1 MDFITSVFP
10 NVVILCTQLCEGKT
24 KDYLHKVLNKPH
36 VSSASEKEM
45 AAHSSILAWENPM
58 DRGAWQAMVHR
69 VAESRTRLKRLRTH
83 ARTHILSL
91 RKGGFSKFLLL
102 ERASLGSFQVAV
114 LSASV
119 AVTQCVEFDFA

>member
-1 MDFITSVFP
+1 
-10 NVVILCTQLCEGKT
+10 
-24 KDYLHKVLNKPH
+24 
-36 VSSASEKEM
+36 
-45 AAHSSILAWENPM
+45 M

-69 VAESRTRLKRLRTH
+69 VAESRTRLKRLCTH

>member
-1 MDFITSVFP
+1 
-10 NVVILCTQLCEGKT
+10 
-24 KDYLHKVLNKPH
+24 
-36 VSSASEKEM
+36 M
-45 AAHSSILAWENPM
+45 ATHSSTLAWENPM